1 MFTEIKKENTSKNKI
16 IRLGKTRHLIKM
28 TDEKGELLPIF
39 KEIKTNFSV
48 DLKKYYAGM
57 VDGDGQIFLNKK
69 RLGCVLELTENA
81 AFPVIELS
89 NIFDLNISRRVRTG
103 KNNKT
108 KPTLMI
114 NISGFKAKWFLINI
128 YPYLLEKKEKC
139 KASLISVGCPE
150 HFFEDPFMEYR
161 KFSYEY
167 LAGYTDAEGCIGMY
181 KYINK
186 AYTFHYCLTS
196 TNFEQI
202 NFISKNLKKDG
213 FKIKIKKDNYKRIR
227 DGIEKTYKTSY
238 QLYVNGSHKDLTKLY
253 NKLLP
258 FMKIEKKI
266 KRMKNT
272 IKYNEISNMIDRR
285 KNEME

>member
-1 MFTEIKKENTSKNKI
+1 MFTEITKERGSKNKI
-16 IRLGKTRHLIKM
+16 IKLGTTNRLTKM

-89 NIFDLNISRRVRTG
+89 NIFDLTISRRVRTG

-114 NISGFKAKWFLINI
+114 NMYGFKAKWFLINI

-139 KASLISVGCPE
+139 KTFLISAGCPE

-161 KFSYEY
+161 KFSYKY

-181 KYINK
+181 KYK
-186 AYTFHYCLTS
+186 GSYSFHYSLGS
-196 TNFEQI
+196 TDFKQLS
-202 NFISKNLKKDG
+202 FILENLKKNG
-213 FKIKIKKDNYKRIR
+213 FEVNIYSYNR
-227 DGIEKTYKTSY
+227 EKYNWKTIHK
-238 QLYVNGSHKDLTKLY
+238 LHVTGGHKDRAKLY

-258 FMKIEKKI
+258 FMKIKHKI
-266 KRMKNT
+266 KVMKNT
-272 IKYNEISNMIDRR
+272 IKYNEISNMINKR

>member
-1 MFTEIKKENTSKNKI
+1 MFTEITKERGSKNKKI
-16 IRLGKTRHLIKM
+16 KLGTTNRLTKM

-181 KYINK
+181 KYKNRT
-186 AYTFHYCLTS
+186 YSFHYSLSS
-196 TNFEQI
+196 TDFKQL
-202 NFISKNLKKDG
+202 NFILEKLKEDG
-213 FKIKIKKDNYKRIR
+213 FKANVYSENR
-227 DGIEKTYKTSY
+227 EKYNWKTIHR
-238 QLYVNGSHKDLTKLY
+238 LHVKGGHKDRAKLY

-258 FMKIEKKI
+258 FIKIKHKIEI
-266 KRMKNT
+266 MKNT
-272 IKYNEISNMIDRR
+272 IKYNEISNMINRR